1 MSALHMDKPLASAL
15 TNSLKPLVHKD
26 QTFSLA
32 DMRQHNIIEHD
43 ASFTRLDF
51 RQGDNYTLQ
60 PPLLQ
65 ALLADADGGPVTVKS
80 LAKTY
85 VRRRKESKAA
95 GSPSL
100 PINLWFVNLLQSVSF
115 LNTAATGGK
124 LSRELMLTFYTE
136 ERFPE
141 EILRNEKPRTLFGLV
156 GNAFVLLFYTFFE
169 GAGWPFKFTHQVMG
183 LQDAKVE

>member
-26 QTFSLA
+26 KTFSLA

-60 PPLLQ
+60 PSLLQ

-136 ERFPE
+136 ERFSE